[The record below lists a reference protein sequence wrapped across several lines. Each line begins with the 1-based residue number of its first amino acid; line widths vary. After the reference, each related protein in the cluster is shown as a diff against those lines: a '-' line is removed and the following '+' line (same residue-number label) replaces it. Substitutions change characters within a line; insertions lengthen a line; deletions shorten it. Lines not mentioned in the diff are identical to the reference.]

1 MKIGPLEL
9 SGAEAPSYINFR
21 GDTRLALHRLESGSV
36 DSMWLG
42 DEPKFIYFGGT
53 FRGEAASDRC
63 MALER
68 LRLAGGILAF
78 SWSSLQMKVYIKSAT
93 LSFHSKMEV
102 DYRIECIVAAE
113 RSAAGTNQLE
123 AVTSQIPAISALL
136 DGTGIAPANPEITA
150 ISALE
155 AGNTVQAP
163 IAVVAAAKSFQSSIN
178 ERMSGF
184 SSDVHIDDGSL
195 DDMAIA
201 SLISW
206 IAEFGIQARLQIA
219 QGRISEI
226 VRRGSET
233 QL

>member
-1 MKIGPLEL
+1 MEFAGQFEQLTVRQFF
-9 SGAEAPSYINFR
+9 PS
-21 GDTRLALHRLESGSV
+21 D
-36 DSMWLG
+36 
-42 DEPKFIYFGGT
+42 
-53 FRGEAASDRC
+53 
-63 MALER
+63 
-68 LRLAGGILAF
+68 
-78 SWSSLQMKVYIKSAT
+78 
-93 LSFHSKMEV
+93 
-102 DYRIECIVAAE
+102 RIECIVAAE
-113 RSAAGTNQLE
+113 RSAAGTNLLE

-163 IAVVAAAKSFQSSIN
+163 IAVVAAAKNFQSFIN
-178 ERMSGF
+178 ERISGF
-184 SSDVHIDDGSL
+184 SSDVYIDDGSL

-226 VRRGSET
+226 VRRGSEA